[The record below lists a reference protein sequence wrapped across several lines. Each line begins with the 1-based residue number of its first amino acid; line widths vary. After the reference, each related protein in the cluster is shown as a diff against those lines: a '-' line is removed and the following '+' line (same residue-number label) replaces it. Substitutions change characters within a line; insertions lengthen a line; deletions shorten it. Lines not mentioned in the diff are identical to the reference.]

1 MNIVNK
7 LTNRHLKENK
17 GRTVVTTLGIC
28 VSVAMITAVFV
39 AMASFL
45 NLFGEIGLI
54 SSGKWDATFNNISQ
68 TQISQIEKDKRIS
81 KVGLSYSD
89 DNMSIQL
96 KNAAS
101 YKKGIGEILI
111 GNKNYFEMMAT
122 GDFDGKLPTN
132 ENEVAVEENFLAAN
146 GMKNA
151 KAGDKISFAQGQR
164 QLPDGSYVLGTS
176 SDKNEKFAPSTD
188 YKEYTITA
196 IFHSN
201 PATRFISVW
210 RGMSKS
216 ESKDDENISA
226 IFTLANQDSSAYKT
240 IEKIQKDY
248 HISSFQTNDDVLASY
263 LSGKQ
268 GGFLNTLLPIVLV
281 VLILIVIASVM
292 LIYNAF
298 GMSLSE
304 RVRYLGM
311 LASVGATKAQKRK
324 SVYFEGA
331 ILGAIGIP
339 VGIAAGILGIGVTL
353 KLIGHKI
360 ISTGMIMGISD
371 SNMQMKVVV
380 PLWAIIGIIVVS
392 VFTIFI
398 SSFIPARKASKITPI
413 DAIRQ
418 RQEIKVKPKKLKSP
432 KYIRKIFGYE
442 GELAYKNLKRNGRK
456 SRLITVS
463 IALSIVLFI
472 SCNYFCN
479 MFVQASGYEKTIPY
493 QISTTITYGH
503 KKELYDALDKMQGVN
518 KYYIDT
524 ADMSISLGKASDSI
538 KNNDIKNL
546 SNYNSAYSK
555 LFDGREGV
563 SAAIHYVDDREFNKL
578 CENNGIDYNTFYGDS
593 LKCVLLNNLTH
604 KQDSTKVFNNSIIGK
619 HILQN
624 PSYARDDKNPLD
636 IEVGGLVKFDK
647 NSLPC
652 TLVAPSVVGVIMPY
666 SQYVNVVNK
675 GVKANDIPLG
685 VCIETD
691 EHKEVA
697 ENLTNLLTEND
708 LGGTSVLDNVDSL
721 QTMNTVIFIIHV
733 FVYGFISLISLIT
746 VANIINTISTNIALR
761 RKEFAMLKSVGTTPK
776 GFRKM
781 VSLESVFYALKAV
794 IFGVPISVLIC
805 VVLNKMLDSK
815 AIPYQFDYKLYL
827 AVILVVFAIIALT
840 MVYSVRKLKDDN
852 IIETLK
858 EDIS

>member
-1 MNIVNK
+1 MNIVNR
-7 LTNRHLKENK
+7 LTTRHIQENK

-54 SSGKWDATFNNISQ
+54 SSGKWDAGFYYLNQ
-68 TQISQIEKDKRIS
+68 KQISQIEKDDRIS
-81 KVGLSYSD
+81 NIGLEYSE
-89 DNMSIQL
+89 DNMSLQL

-101 YKKGIGEILI
+101 YKKGTGEILI
-111 GNKNYFEMMAT
+111 GNKKYFEMMAT

-132 ENEVAVEENFLAAN
+132 ENEVAVEEDFLAAN
-146 GMKNA
+146 GIKNA
-151 KAGDKISFAQGQR
+151 KPGDKISFAQGQR
-164 QLPDGSYVLGTS
+164 QLPDGSYITGS
-176 SDKNEKFAPSTD
+176 YSDKDEKFVPSTE

-196 IFHSN
+196 IFHDN
-201 PATRFISVW
+201 PATRYISVW
-210 RGMSKS
+210 RGMSEA
-216 ESKDDENISA
+216 ESKSDENISA
-226 IFTLANQDSSAYKT
+226 KFTLAKQDSSAYKT

-248 HISSFQTNDDVLASY
+248 DIDSCQTNQEVLASY
-263 LSGKQ
+263 LSGTE
-268 GGFLNTLLPIVLV
+268 GGFLVTMLPIVFL

-298 GMSLSE
+298 GMSLAE

-324 SVYFEGA
+324 SVYFEGM
-331 ILGAIGIP
+331 ILGAVGIP

-360 ISTGMIMGISD
+360 ISTGMINGASD

-380 PLWAIIGIIVVS
+380 PLWAIIGIVIVS
-392 VFTIFI
+392 VLTIFI

-479 MFVQASGYEKTIPY
+479 MFVQASGYEKSIPY
-493 QISTTITYGH
+493 QVSTTITYGH
-503 KKELYDALDKMQGVN
+503 KKELYDALDKMQGIN

-524 ADMSISLGKASDSI
+524 TDMSISLGKASDSI
-538 KNNDIKNL
+538 ENNDIKDL
-546 SNYNSAYSK
+546 SNYNSAYCALFGGSK
-555 LFDGREGV
+555 DV
-563 SAAIHYVDDREFNKL
+563 STAIHYVDDSEFNKL

-593 LKCVLLNNLTH
+593 LRCVLLNNITH
-604 KQDSTKVFNNSIIGK
+604 KLDSTKVFNDSIIGK
-619 HILQN
+619 HIIQ
-624 PSYARDDKNPLD
+624 STAYARDEKNPLD

-675 GVKANDIPLG
+675 GAKANDISMG

-691 EHKEVA
+691 EHKEVT
-697 ENLTNLLTEND
+697 EKLNNLLTEND
-708 LGGTSVLDNVDSL
+708 LGGTLVSDNIESL
-721 QTMNTVIFIIHV
+721 QTMNTLIFIVQV

-761 RKEFAMLKSVGTTPK
+761 RKEFAMLKSVGTAPS

-805 VVLNKMLDSK
+805 IVLNKMLGQSS
-815 AIPYQFDYKLYL
+815 IPYQFDYKLYL

-840 MVYSVRKLKDDN
+840 MIYSVRKLKDDN

>member
-1 MNIVNK
+1 
-7 LTNRHLKENK
+7 
-17 GRTVVTTLGIC
+17 
-28 VSVAMITAVFV
+28 
-39 AMASFL
+39 
-45 NLFGEIGLI
+45 
-54 SSGKWDATFNNISQ
+54 
-68 TQISQIEKDKRIS
+68 
-81 KVGLSYSD
+81 
-89 DNMSIQL
+89 
-96 KNAAS
+96 
-101 YKKGIGEILI
+101 
-111 GNKNYFEMMAT
+111 
-122 GDFDGKLPTN
+122 
-132 ENEVAVEENFLAAN
+132 
-146 GMKNA
+146 
-151 KAGDKISFAQGQR
+151 
-164 QLPDGSYVLGTS
+164 
-176 SDKNEKFAPSTD
+176 
-188 YKEYTITA
+188 
-196 IFHSN
+196 
-201 PATRFISVW
+201 
-210 RGMSKS
+210 MSKS

-263 LSGKQ
+263 LAGRQ

-371 SNMQMKVVV
+371 SNMKMKVVV

-708 LGGTSVLDNVDSL
+708 LGGMSVFDNVDSL
-721 QTMNTVIFIIHV
+721 QTMNTVIFIIQV

>member
-1 MNIVNK
+1 MNIVNR
-7 LTNRHLKENK
+7 LTTRHIQENK

-54 SSGKWDATFNNISQ
+54 SSGKWDAGFYYLNQ
-68 TQISQIEKDKRIS
+68 KQISQIEKDDRIS
-81 KVGLSYSD
+81 NVGLEYSE
-89 DNMSIQL
+89 DNMSLQL

-101 YKKGIGEILI
+101 YKKGTGEILI
-111 GNKNYFEMMAT
+111 GNKKYFEMMAT

-132 ENEVAVEENFLAAN
+132 ENEVAVEEDFLAAN

-151 KAGDKISFAQGQR
+151 KVGDKISFAQGQR
-164 QLPDGSYVLGTS
+164 QLPDGSYITGS
-176 SDKNEKFAPSTD
+176 YSDKDEKFVPSTE

-196 IFHSN
+196 IFHDN
-201 PATRFISVW
+201 PATRYISVW
-210 RGMSKS
+210 RGMSEA
-216 ESKDDENISA
+216 ESKSDENNSA
-226 IFTLANQDSSAYKT
+226 KFTLAKQDSSAYKT

-248 HISSFQTNDDVLASY
+248 DIDSCQTNQEVLASY
-263 LSGKQ
+263 LSGTE
-268 GGFLNTLLPIVLV
+268 GGFLVTMLPIVLL

-298 GMSLSE
+298 GMSLAE

-324 SVYFEGA
+324 SVYFEGM
-331 ILGAIGIP
+331 ILGAVGIP
-339 VGIAAGILGIGVTL
+339 VGIAAVILGIGVTL

-360 ISTGMIMGISD
+360 ISTGMINGASD

-380 PLWAIIGIIVVS
+380 PLWAIIGIVIVS
-392 VFTIFI
+392 VLTIFI

-479 MFVQASGYEKTIPY
+479 MFVQASGYEKSIPY
-493 QISTTITYGH
+493 QVSTTITYGH
-503 KKELYDALDKMQGVN
+503 KKELYDALDKMQGIN

-524 ADMSISLGKASDSI
+524 TDMSISLGKASDSI
-538 KNNDIKNL
+538 ENNDIKDL
-546 SNYNSAYSK
+546 SNYNSAYCALFGGSK
-555 LFDGREGV
+555 DV
-563 SAAIHYVDDREFNKL
+563 STAIHYVDDSEFNKL

-593 LKCVLLNNLTH
+593 LRCVLLNNITH
-604 KQDSTKVFNNSIIGK
+604 KLDSTKVFNDSIIGK
-619 HILQN
+619 HIIQ
-624 PSYARDDKNPLD
+624 STAYARDEKNPLD

-675 GVKANDIPLG
+675 GAKANDISMG

-691 EHKEVA
+691 EHKEVT
-697 ENLTNLLTEND
+697 EKLNNLLTEND
-708 LGGTSVLDNVDSL
+708 LGGTLVSDNIESL
-721 QTMNTVIFIIHV
+721 QTMNTLIFIVQV

-761 RKEFAMLKSVGTTPK
+761 RKEFAMLKSVGTAPS

-805 VVLNKMLDSK
+805 IVLNKMLGQSS
-815 AIPYQFDYKLYL
+815 IPYQFDYKLYL

-840 MVYSVRKLKDDN
+840 MIYSVRKLKDDN